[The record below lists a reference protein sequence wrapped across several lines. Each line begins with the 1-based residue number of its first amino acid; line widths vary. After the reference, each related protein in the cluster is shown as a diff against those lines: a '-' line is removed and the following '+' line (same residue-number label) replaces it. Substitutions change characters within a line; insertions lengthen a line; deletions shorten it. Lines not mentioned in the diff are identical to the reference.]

1 MKKTKKI
8 KLKNENFL
16 IIFFLQTRMK
26 SALLISVLISIACIV
41 VSADPVYV
49 SSYLPNNYAA
59 GQSACKVCIYF

>member
-1 MKKTKKI
+1 
-8 KLKNENFL
+8 
-16 IIFFLQTRMK
+16 MK